1 MANTATNRAQQD
13 EVTADIHAEPV
24 GHGNSPAAWTCVL
37 IMLVGSVAAAVG
49 FIIASH
55 LVFWSSVAV
64 MVIGLIVGGIMRKA
78 GYGVGGSKLKKS
90 GH

>member
-1 MANTATNRAQQD
+1 MANTATNQARQD

-37 IMLVGSVAAAVG
+37 IMIVGSIAAAIG
-49 FIIASH
+49 FIIASNP
-55 LVFWSSVAV
+55 VFWGGIGVIA
-64 MVIGLIVGGIMRKA
+64 IGLIVGGVMRKA
-78 GYGVGGSKLKKS
+78 GYGVGGNKLKKS